1 MSYNISK
8 SLYEVPYPYTIE
20 DAINFILAS
29 DKDFDSLRAI
39 HFAIDYNMYDD
50 SGNSFQRII
59 GIISLK
65 NIDLINKKANL
76 GYWIG
81 EEFWGKGVATE
92 CVKLVIGYG
101 FTELKLD
108 KVSACVYP
116 ENKASIRVLEKNGL
130 SRNEEINEYC
140 SISKTF
146 RNSLKYV
153 VRKNR

>member
-39 HFAIDYNMYDD
+39 HFAIDYNMYE

-81 EEFWGKGVATE
+81 EEFWGKGIATE
-92 CVKLVIGYG
+92 CVKLVIRYG
-101 FTELKLD
+101 FSELKLE

-130 SRNEEINEYC
+130 IRIGEINEYR

-153 VRKNR
+153 VQKNR

>member
-8 SLYEVPYPYTIE
+8 SLYEVPYPYTIK
-20 DAINFILAS
+20 DAISFILSS
-29 DKDFDSLRAI
+29 DRDFDSLRAI
-39 HFAIDYNMYDD
+39 HFAIDYNIYE
-50 SGNSFQRII
+50 SGNSFQQII

-81 EEFWGKGVATE
+81 EEFWDKGIATE

-101 FTELKLD
+101 LTELKLD

-130 SRNEEINEYC
+130 SRNEETNEYC
-140 SISKTF
+140 FISKTF

-153 VRKNR
+153 VQKNR

>member
-8 SLYEVPYPYTIE
+8 SLYEVPNPYTIE

-39 HFAIDYNMYDD
+39 HFAIDYNIYE

-65 NIDLINKKANL
+65 NVDLINKKANL

-81 EEFWGKGVATE
+81 EGFWGKGIATE

-130 SRNEEINEYC
+130 SRNGEINEYC

-153 VRKNR
+153 VHKNR

>member
-29 DKDFDSLRAI
+29 GKDFDSLRAT
-39 HFAIDYNMYDD
+39 HFAIDYNIYE

-65 NIDLINKKANL
+65 NIDLINKKTNL

-81 EEFWGKGVATE
+81 EEFWGKGISTE
-92 CVKLVIGYG
+92 CVKLVIRYG
-101 FTELKLD
+101 FSELKL

-130 SRNEEINEYC
+130 SRNGEINE
-140 SISKTF
+140 
-146 RNSLKYV
+146 
-153 VRKNR
+153 